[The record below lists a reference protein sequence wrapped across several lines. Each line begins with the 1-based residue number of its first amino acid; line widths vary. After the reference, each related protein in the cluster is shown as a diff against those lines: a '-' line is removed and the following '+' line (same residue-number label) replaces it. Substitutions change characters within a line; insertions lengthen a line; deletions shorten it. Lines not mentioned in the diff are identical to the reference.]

1 MKKERTLS
9 TERRNGITR
18 CRRRAAPPLPRLDDA
33 SDDADTA
40 SEVEPMD
47 DEDDAAAR
55 DADAADD
62 GASRQG

>member
-1 MKKERTLS
+1 M
-9 TERRNGITR
+9 
-18 CRRRAAPPLPRLDDA
+18 PPLPRLDDA

-47 DEDDAAAR
+47 DEDAAAAR

-62 GASRQG
+62 RRQS